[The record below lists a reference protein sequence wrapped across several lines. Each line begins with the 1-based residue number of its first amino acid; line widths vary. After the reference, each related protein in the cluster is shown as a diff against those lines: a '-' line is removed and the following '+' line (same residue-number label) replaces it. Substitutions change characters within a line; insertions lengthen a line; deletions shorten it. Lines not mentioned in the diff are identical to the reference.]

1 MRENELIIGYIE
13 SGEIQIYSTEREALR
28 QWAAYSMDILS
39 EVVIFYTIQGK
50 YLEPSPVYEDKKW
63 YQMNASISAIALNAT
78 DPESAG
84 KDSLIY
90 LLENETTSLKP
101 NIHISSLE
109 ELIKKVKGL

>member
-13 SGEIQIYSTEREALR
+13 SGEIQIYSTDREALR
-28 QWAAYSMDILS
+28 QWEACSVDILS
-39 EVVIFYTIQGK
+39 EVVLFYTIQGK
-50 YLEPSPVYEDKKW
+50 YLEPSPVYKKRKW
-63 YQMNASISAIALNAT
+63 YQMNASITAITLNAT
-78 DPESAG
+78 DPESVG
-84 KDSLIY
+84 KDSLLY